1 MPVPRIIAPGA
12 ALLLALGLAQ
22 PPAVFAQAVPT
33 PGAIQDQLR
42 KPVAPPPMAKPVA
55 PTAPASPTATVPP
68 GGRKILVRG
77 FEISGNTALGSDELQ
92 QVVAPYAGK
101 ELTLEE
107 IYQVAD
113 SITRYYR
120 TKGYTLAAA
129 IVPQQKVS
137 TGQIRLEV
145 IEGKLGQIRAEG
157 NRHYRE
163 SFLRW
168 QLNQLKSGEVLRN
181 APLER
186 EMLLLNELPGLS
198 AKAVMQPGADFGTS
212 DLVLQTEEKWA
223 NASLG
228 LNNYGRESIG
238 EYRLQA
244 DAALNGLLGIGDR
257 FDFTGL
263 YAEGNLMHYGRMAYS
278 MPISPS
284 GTRATMYYSR
294 YGYHVDTKKIGAGVA
309 ALDINGEGENFGFNL
324 LHPVWR
330 SERKSLYLGA
340 GYDRTVTVQE
350 EETLNNTTKSHL
362 GIAQFTALFNYLAP
376 DNSFSTVGAT
386 LSTNFQGTPLVTEVG
401 GGLVPENNTEAA
413 KLQVDLSHYR
423 AVWRELGLL
432 ARFTGAV
439 SADPLS
445 DLDQFRLGGP
455 TSVRAYPA
463 SEVGGDD
470 GFFASAE
477 LQHPFAWLP
486 VLNDERVKAFVDTGT
501 VYRQHSGLRGLKASE
516 SLSGAGIGL
525 SATAFNHLLV
535 DVLMAHPFGQQE
547 ASDRDDGLRFWVS
560 VNAQF

>member
-1 MPVPRIIAPGA
+1 MSRIASRASIFLLAFASAHGPA
-12 ALLLALGLAQ
+12 AL
-22 PPAVFAQAVPT
+22 AQAVPT

-42 KPVAPPPMAKPVA
+42 KPVAPPPAT
-55 PTAPASPTATVPP
+55 TAPSAPAPAAPSPAVPP
-68 GGRKILVRG
+68 GGRKVLVKS
-77 FEISGNTALGSDELQ
+77 FETSGNSALPSDELQ
-92 QVVAPYAGK
+92 QVVAPFAGK

-107 IYQVAD
+107 IYRVAD
-113 SITRYYR
+113 SITSYYR
-120 TKGYTLAAA
+120 SKGYTLAAA
-129 IVPQQKVS
+129 IVPEQKVS
-137 TGQIRLEV
+137 SGQIRLEV

-168 QLNQLKSGEVLRN
+168 QLNQLKSGEVVRN
-181 APLER
+181 APLEK
-186 EMLLLNELPGLS
+186 EMLLLNDLPGLS

-244 DAALNGLLGIGDR
+244 DASLNGLLGIGDR

-263 YAEGNLMHYGRMAYS
+263 YAEGNLLHYGRMAYS

-294 YGYHVDTKKIGAGVA
+294 YGYHVDTKKIGPGVA
-309 ALDINGEGENFGFNL
+309 ALDINGEGENFGVNL
-324 LHPVWR
+324 LHPLWR
-330 SERKSLYLGA
+330 TERKSLYLGA

-350 EETLNNTTKSHL
+350 EDTLNNINKSHL
-362 GIAQFTALFNYLAP
+362 GIAQFTALFNFLAP
-376 DNSFSTVGAT
+376 DNSLSTVGAT
-386 LSTNFQGTPLVTEVG
+386 LSTNFQGSPLVREAG

-413 KLQVDLSHYR
+413 KLQIDLSHYR
-423 AVWRELGLL
+423 TLWRDLGLL

-455 TSVRAYPA
+455 NNVRAYPA

-477 LQHPFAWLP
+477 LQHPFPWLP

-535 DVLMAHPFGQQE
+535 DVLMAHPFGQQL
-547 ASDRDDGLRFWVS
+547 ASDRDEGLRFWIS